1 MARPRAPDY
10 DAKRAAIREA
20 AAALFAEHG
29 FDRSSM
35 SDLAERCGTTKS
47 GLYHY
52 YESKEAVLHDILAVH
67 IGKVL
72 GVVRAAAQ
80 EAADGDPVHRLE
92 LIVTSLLAAYASAD
106 DQHKVQLNELQRL
119 PEAQR
124 ETIIGMER
132 EIVRLVADTLAEIN
146 PNLARTRGLL
156 KPVTMSLFGFLNW
169 HYMWFREDGP
179 LTRADYA
186 RLATRLF
193 LDGARAL

>member
-1 MARPRAPDY
+1 MARPRAADY

-29 FDRSSM
+29 FDGSSM
-35 SDLAERCGTTKS
+35 SDLAARCGTTKS

-52 YESKEAVLHDILAVH
+52 YEGKEDVLYDVLAVH

-72 GVVRAAAQ
+72 EVVRAAAS
-80 EAADGDPVHRLE
+80 EPGGARERLE
-92 LIVTSLLAAYASAD
+92 LIVGRLLAAYASAD
-106 DQHKVQLNELQRL
+106 VQHKVQLNELERL

-124 ETIIGMER
+124 QTIMGMER
-132 EIVRLVADTLAEIN
+132 EIVRLVSDTLAEIN
-146 PNLARTRGLL
+146 PSLARTKGLL

-169 HYMWFREDGP
+169 HYTWFRDDGP

-186 RLATRLF
+186 KLATRLF